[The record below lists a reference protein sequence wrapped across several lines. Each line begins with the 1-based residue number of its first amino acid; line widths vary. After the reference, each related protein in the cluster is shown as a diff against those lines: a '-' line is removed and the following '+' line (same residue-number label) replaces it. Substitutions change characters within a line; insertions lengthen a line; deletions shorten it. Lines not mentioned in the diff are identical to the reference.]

1 MKYSLIINRRG
12 QYWQLKL
19 IKLYI
24 GFT

>member
-1 MKYSLIINRRG
+1 MKYSMIINRRG

-24 GFT
+24 GLT

>member
-1 MKYSLIINRRG
+1 MKYSMIINRRG